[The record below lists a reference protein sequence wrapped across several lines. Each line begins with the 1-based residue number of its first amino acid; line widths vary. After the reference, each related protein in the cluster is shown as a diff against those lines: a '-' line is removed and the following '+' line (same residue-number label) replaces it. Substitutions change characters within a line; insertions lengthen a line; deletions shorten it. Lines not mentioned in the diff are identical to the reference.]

1 MNDLQTNSA
10 DENLSESFSPLTGHH
25 VHTLILGTMPGQK
38 SLHVQQYYAHPR
50 NALWPILCA
59 MVTSDRPTY
68 SVHQQLSY
76 EERCTLISN
85 AGIGLWDVLARCVRP
100 GSLDGSI
107 ARASEVPND
116 IAALV
121 SKHPE
126 LRTIACNGRTAQTL
140 LERHIL
146 PLLAPP
152 LPRIVCLPS
161 TSPAMANLSLD
172 EKFCQ
177 WSDALLPF

>member
-1 MNDLQTNSA
+1 MKMGPVS
-10 DENLSESFSPLTGHH
+10 ENLSESFAPLIGPH

-38 SLHVQQYYAHPR
+38 SLQAKQYYAHPR

-59 MVTSDRPTY
+59 MVTTSAPSY
-68 SVHQQLSY
+68 AMHKELSY
-76 EERCTLISN
+76 EDRCTLISE
-85 AGIGLWDVLARCVRP
+85 AGIGLWDVLARCERP

-107 ARASEVPND
+107 ARGSEVPNE

-140 LERHIL
+140 LKRHIL

-161 TSPAMANLSLD
+161 TSPAMASLSLD